1 MRLSSRER
9 ARRRRVL
16 VAPLSPPLLLFAGRF
31 RLRVGPHAERSACC
45 TQRMPAP
52 SRRVLGGLFGRLCC
66 RRGRPSPRASSC
78 SSLSSSSA
86 STTGQGSAGRRAASG
101 SKRKR
106 PPVPQSPVV
115 HPELCGD
122 ADDRARAVFR
132 WVQQRG
138 AFVHRNLSIARF
150 PLPGGGAVRG
160 MAASGDIRANET
172 LIKIPPDVVVSVA
185 PPPPP
190 LPPPVLPSSL
200 PCPLPPPLTM
210 TPTNSPPPPTT
221 RLLWAQCWRSPG
233 R

>member
-1 MRLSSRER
+1 MLH
-9 ARRRRVL
+9 AADAGAQPPGTRRSIRQAL
-16 VAPLSPPLLLFAGRF
+16 LSPWAPVTAGVLMLLAVLLLRLHHGTGIRGAAS
-31 RLRVGPHAERSACC
+31 RLRLEEEA
-45 TQRMPAP
+45 T
-52 SRRVLGGLFGRLCC
+52 
-66 RRGRPSPRASSC
+66 
-78 SSLSSSSA
+78 
-86 STTGQGSAGRRAASG
+86 
-101 SKRKR
+101 
-106 PPVPQSPVV
+106 PVPQSPVV

-190 LPPPVLPSSL
+190 LPPLFS
-200 PCPLPPPLTM
+200 PPLSRV
-210 TPTNSPPPPTT
+210 PCRPPSP
-221 RLLWAQCWRSPG
+221 
-233 R
+233 